1 VLLVAGR
8 KGQWPMNA
16 QTIAELLAVT
26 DKLDDLPLGA
36 VRALRELRPQV
47 RELAAR
53 LDTLEEQVSGL
64 LTTPGVAPVVEIPP
78 VPAARLVH
86 PEPDAVAWTLQP
98 DDIDPGIIA
107 WFDDNT
113 LNTDPHVSKPRQF
126 DGWIKQRATGG
137 RPFICLEADDAEST
151 WVALSAQYNEAY
163 LKLNAAWVRPADM
176 LKKVSYVTGNVYEGP
191 HHSFCVAAAQT
202 EHPKMDR
209 QRPKLLLTGLKAV
222 RDFCND
228 EVRVAR

>member
-1 VLLVAGR
+1 
-8 KGQWPMNA
+8 MNA

-26 DKLDDLPLGA
+26 VTLDDLPLGA
-36 VRALRELRPQV
+36 VRELRELRPQV

-53 LDTLEEQVSGL
+53 LDALEEQVSGL
-64 LTTPGVAPVVEIPP
+64 LTAPAVAPVVEIPP
-78 VPAARLVH
+78 ASAPRPVH
-86 PEPDAVAWTLQP
+86 LEPDAKTWTLQP
-98 DDIDPGIIA
+98 DDINPGIIA

-113 LNTDPHVSKPRQF
+113 LNTDPHVSKPPKF

-137 RPFICLEADDAEST
+137 RPFICLEADDDEST

-163 LKLNAAWVRPADM
+163 LKLNAAWIRPAGM
-176 LKKVSYVTGNVYEGP
+176 LKKASYVTGNVYEGP

-222 RDFCND
+222 QAFCD
-228 EVRVAR
+228 GEVRVAR